1 MSDSDGNYTCI
12 VTVQPN
18 DYVQKYNETIDGHSL
33 SPDEQAGELLLT
45 FDSSNKKWEIGGE
58 APYVTF
64 NVTCTE
70 DPNPGEANLT
80 VEKTVALDGTP
91 VTSASVGNMLEYT
104 ITVKNDG
111 TADATD
117 VKVWD
122 SLWTDPNGSVQIN
135 GGDSYT
141 SVAEGY
147 CTVNVPAN
155 GTTTITYTYTVPENM
170 AGNKLTNNVWI
181 GNNKVPGDDD
191 PRDTVT
197 VTVDDLVYYNVNY
210 HIVGDVGTSNWTNSV
225 LAGTR
230 IYLYGSRPAAWLHF
244 RRLV

>member
-1 MSDSDGNYTCI
+1 M
-12 VTVQPN
+12 
-18 DYVQKYNETIDGHSL
+18 
-33 SPDEQAGELLLT
+33 
-45 FDSSNKKWEIGGE
+45 
-58 APYVTF
+58 
-64 NVTCTE
+64 TCTE

-225 LAGTR
+225 LAGTEYTYTVPAPLLMVTFSTAGMRRKVTLAIR
-230 IYLYGSRPAAWLHF
+230 I
-244 RRLV
+244 RRSLQPLPSTRSTKCTASM